1 MNYKNFVF
9 DFGNVLASF
18 DGEEL
23 LTHFCEDKK
32 DRALLKKI
40 IFENWQALDEGT
52 IRYQDYI
59 DQALL
64 QTPEHLHK
72 NVRAFFKDW
81 HRYLAP
87 LTQTWDFI
95 RELKA
100 SGHSIYLLSNAPVY
114 FADHASE
121 VYEIL
126 KEFDGI
132 LFSAPVLLAKPQPE
146 IYRLLFDKWDLDPQD
161 CFFLDDKPENIEAAK
176 KAGMNGIVFT
186 GDIEAVKAAAF
197 S

>member
-32 DRALLKKI
+32 ARALLKKI

-72 NVRAFFKDW
+72 NVRAFSK
-81 HRYLAP
+81 
-87 LTQTWDFI
+87 TGT
-95 RELKA
+95 
-100 SGHSIYLLSNAPVY
+100 
-114 FADHASE
+114 
-121 VYEIL
+121 
-126 KEFDGI
+126 GI
-132 LFSAPVLLAKPQPE
+132 L
-146 IYRLLFDKWDLDPQD
+146 RR
-161 CFFLDDKPENIEAAK
+161 
-176 KAGMNGIVFT
+176 
-186 GDIEAVKAAAF
+186 
-197 S
+197 

>member
-23 LTHFCEDKK
+23 LSHFCDDKK

-52 IRYQDYI
+52 VSYQDYI
-59 DQALL
+59 DQALS
-64 QTPEHLHK
+64 QTPEHLHE
-72 NVRAFFKDW
+72 NVHAFFKDW
-81 HRYLAP
+81 HKYLTP

-95 RELKA
+95 RELKT
-100 SGHSIYLLSNAPVY
+100 SGYSIYLLSNAPVY
-114 FADHASE
+114 FADHAEE
-121 VYEIL
+121 VL
-126 KEFDGI
+126 NEFDGI

-146 IYRLLFDKWDLDPQD
+146 FYQLLFDKWKLDPKD
-161 CFFLDDKPENIEAAK
+161 CFFLDDKPENIEGAK
-176 KAGMNGIVFT
+176 KIGMDGIVFT
-186 GDIEAVKAAAF
+186 GDIEAVKAVAF

>member
-18 DGEEL
+18 DGDAL
-23 LTHFCEDKK
+23 LTHFCEDEN
-32 DRALLKKI
+32 DRTLLLKN
-40 IFENWQALDEGT
+40 IFENWQALDEGSVS
-52 IRYQDYI
+52 YQDYI
-59 DQALL
+59 NQVLSN
-64 QTPEHLHK
+64 TPGHLHET
-72 NVRAFFKDW
+72 VLAFFKDW
-81 HRYLAP
+81 HRYLTP

-114 FADHASE
+114 FADHAAE

-126 KEFDGI
+126 NEFDGI

-146 IYRLLFDKWDLDPQD
+146 FYQLLFDKWKLDPKE
-161 CFFLDDKPENIEAAK
+161 CFFLDDKPENIEGAK

-186 GDIEAVKAAAF
+186 GDIEAVKAVAL
-197 S
+197 

>member
-1 MNYKNFVF
+1 MRRQ
-9 DFGNVLASF
+9 
-18 DGEEL
+18 
-23 LTHFCEDKK
+23 K

-81 HRYLAP
+81 HRYLTP

-100 SGHSIYLLSNAPVY
+100 SGLFHLSALQRACH

-126 KEFDGI
+126 KEF
-132 LFSAPVLLAKPQPE
+132 
-146 IYRLLFDKWDLDPQD
+146 
-161 CFFLDDKPENIEAAK
+161 
-176 KAGMNGIVFT
+176 
-186 GDIEAVKAAAF
+186 
-197 S
+197 